1 MAVING
7 TDLLLYAD
15 GTLIAAQKN
24 CTISVEQDL
33 FDATNKESGGWARH
47 GSGLLSAKID
57 FDSLVS
63 TTGKSYTELM
73 AYVTG
78 RKSLLITVLGLGYPI
93 VAEVDISSISL
104 SASQES
110 AMGLSGSFKVNGA
123 LFVLN
128 GTSANVMTD
137 PDGTSSNYDTF
148 TISGT
153 AITSGINIADSAIA
167 QSNTFNIANGDVWK
181 VATFLTLNSGQA
193 PYVSLLEVGVG
204 AKSNIVQLSEGLNIA
219 TLTATADVTGAVLAI
234 ENTAAS
240 NFALSTVY
248 VWKHA

>member
-24 CTISVEQDL
+24 CTITVEQDL

-47 GSGLLSAKID
+47 GNGLLSAKID
-57 FDSLVS
+57 FDALVS

-78 RKSLLITVLGLGYPI
+78 RTALLITVLGLGYPI
-93 VAEVDISSISL
+93 IAEVDIASISL
-104 SASQES
+104 SASQET
-110 AMGLSGSFKVNGA
+110 AMGLTGSFKVNGA

-128 GTSANVMTD
+128 GTSANVITD
-137 PDGTSSNYDTF
+137 PDGTSSNYDTL

-153 AITSGINIADSAIA
+153 AITSGINLADAALA
-167 QSNTFNIANGDVWK
+167 QSNTFSVADGDVWK

-193 PYVSLLEVGVG
+193 PYFSLVEVGVG
-204 AKSNIVQLSEGLNIA
+204 AISNVAQLSEGLNIV
-219 TLTATADVTGAVLAI
+219 TLTATDTVAAAVLAL
-234 ENTAAS
+234 ENIAAA
-240 NFALSTVY
+240 NFALSTIY
-248 VWKHA
+248 AWKHA